1 MTKVFGGIFSILSG
15 DLLQLP
21 PAQQQEI
28 FIEYKKEIRVC
39 YWKIFS
45 IRTN

>member
-1 MTKVFGGIFSILSG
+1 MTKVFGGIYFTLSD

-45 IRTN
+45 IRTK